1 MGARG
6 RLPAAARV
14 AHSSPAIWDVPCRA
28 KCPRAIGTGLAHHL
42 ADLIR
47 SLSDLAVVTPHSPV
61 AR

>member
-6 RLPAAARV
+6 RLPGGSAGGPTRHRPSGMCV
-14 AHSSPAIWDVPCRA
+14 EA
-28 KCPRAIGTGLAHHL
+28 KCPRAIGTGLAHHI